1 MSVFDDPR
9 GKLQW
14 LEEEL
19 AEEDFEDEEESEEA
33 PRRRVWLPQL
43 DPDGER
49 HAVYI
54 EKKKQ
59 DKAVKKLKFLAF
71 LEILAILAVIWGWIK
86 WLY

>member
-1 MSVFDDPR
+1 MSLFEDLQWMEEELLEEESSEEAEEYEAPR
-9 GKLQW
+9 GK
-14 LEEEL
+14 
-19 AEEDFEDEEESEEA
+19 
-33 PRRRVWLPQL
+33 VWLPQL
-43 DPDGER
+43 DPKGER
-49 HAVYI
+49 DAIYV